1 MRISDWS
8 SDVCSSDLEAA
19 YQVDFTVGTG
29 GNTRHERLAALA
41 TTDYYTDWQGRDAA
55 MLNFTSAPLD
65 ADAEITGHPVAD
77 LWVAS
82 SQPDAVVH
90 VYLSEIEADGTARY
104 VTEGVLRALHR
115 QEAEP
120 ERFQRWS
127 WPFRDYSRANARPLI
142 PGEPARLRFGLL
154 PTSWTFRKGS
164 RIRLSI
170 AGADSDHYEIGRAH
184 V

>member
-65 ADAEITGHPVAD
+65 ADAEITGHHVAH
-77 LWVAS
+77 LWVAYS
-82 SQPDAVVH
+82 HPAPTAHVLPSDIDAHRAARTV
-90 VYLSEIEADGTARY
+90 TA
-104 VTEGVLRALHR
+104 GALRAAPR
-115 QEAEP
+115 P
-120 ERFQRWS
+120 ER
-127 WPFRDYSRANARPLI
+127 
-142 PGEPARLRFGLL
+142 
-154 PTSWTFRKGS
+154 PTETVH
-164 RIRLSI
+164 
-170 AGADSDHYEIGRAH
+170 AGR
-184 V
+184 

>member
-1 MRISDWS
+1 MIRRPPRSTHTDTLFPYTTLFRS
-8 SDVCSSDLEAA
+8 
-19 YQVDFTVGTG
+19 
-29 GNTRHERLAALA
+29 
-41 TTDYYTDWQGRDAA
+41 TDYYTDWQDRDAA

-120 ERFQRWS
+120 ATGSASCRERV
-127 WPFRDYSRANARPLI
+127 
-142 PGEPARLRFGLL
+142 
-154 PTSWTFRKGS
+154 
-164 RIRLSI
+164 
-170 AGADSDHYEIGRAH
+170 GRY